1 MSGEKHAGGTTARYV
16 LLGSV
21 VFLVLLG
28 LVMVF
33 SASSGPDFLRY
44 HDSAYHIKRQ
54 ALALLAGLAVLWLAS
69 RVDYHFWKPLY
80 WMGLLFADTALVAV
94 MFAGV
99 TRNGARSW
107 FDIGGISFQPSELA
121 KLILVFAVAA
131 LVADRTGGR
140 DRRMPDLGRFL
151 AAVGPV
157 LLLVLLQRDMG
168 TAMTTTLGVGAVL
181 ILGGVEWRYIAMMAA
196 AAAVGALA
204 LTVMEPYRVARLLSF
219 VNPWADPQGT
229 GYHTIQSLLAFGS
242 GGWKGAGLGMSAQKY
257 FYLPEAQTDFIFSII
272 GEELGLWGTLSV
284 VIAFGAFTVA
294 GFRIALGSRDLLG
307 KLVAGGLTT
316 LIVAQAVI
324 NMAAATQLMPITGL
338 PLPLVSYGGTSL
350 LFTLAG
356 VGLILS
362 VSSHGLVL
370 ARGNLARVSSADGSE
385 RARTGERRGDG
396 RPHLSRVDGGISTRG
411 RRA

>member
-1 MSGEKHAGGTTARYV
+1 MSQEKHAGGTVARYV

-54 ALALLAGLAVLWLAS
+54 VLALLGGLAVLWLAS
-69 RVDYHFWKPLY
+69 RIDYHFWKPLY
-80 WMGLLFADTALVAV
+80 WTALVVADTALVAV

-99 TRNGARSW
+99 TRNGAKSW
-107 FDIGGISFQPSELA
+107 FDVGGISFQPSELA
-121 KLILVFAVAA
+121 KLIVVFAVAA
-131 LVADRTGGR
+131 LVVDQRGARG
-140 DRRMPDLGRFL
+140 RRMPDLGRFL
-151 AAVGPV
+151 AVVGPV
-157 LLLVLLQRDMG
+157 VLLILLQKDMG
-168 TAMTTTLGVGAVL
+168 TAMTTVLGIGAVL
-181 ILGGVEWRYIAMMAA
+181 ILGGVEWRYIAMMLA
-196 AAAVGALA
+196 AAAVGALV
-204 LTVMEPYRVARLLSF
+204 LTVMEPYRVARLMSF

-284 VIAFGAFTVA
+284 VVAFGAFAVS

-316 LIVAQAVI
+316 LIVTQAII

-362 VSSHGLVL
+362 VSDHGLVH
-370 ARGNLARVSSADGSE
+370 ARGDAACVSSTEGSE

-396 RPHLSRVDGGISTRG
+396 RPHLSGIDGGRTTGG

>member
-1 MSGEKHAGGTTARYV
+1 VSREQHAGGSTARYV
-16 LLGSV
+16 LMGAV

-28 LVMVF
+28 LVMVY
-33 SASSGPDFLRY
+33 SASSGTDFLTY

-54 ALALLAGLAVLWLAS
+54 ALSLVAGLIVLLIAS
-69 RVDYHFWKPLY
+69 RVDYRSWKRFIWPA
-80 WMGLLFADTALVAV
+80 LLVSDAALVAV
-94 MFAGV
+94 MLAGV

-107 FDIGGISFQPSELA
+107 FDIGGLSFQPSELA
-121 KLILVFAVAA
+121 KLVLVFAVAV
-131 LVADRTGGR
+131 LIADRTGGPN
-140 DRRMPDLGRFL
+140 RRMPDVRLFL
-151 AAVGPV
+151 AALGPV

-168 TAMTTTLGVGAVL
+168 TAMTTALGVGAVL
-181 ILGGVEWRYIAMMAA
+181 ILGGVEWRYIAVMAGVA
-196 AAAVGALA
+196 LVGALV
-204 LTVMEPYRVARLLSF
+204 LTVMEPYRVARLMSF
-219 VNPWADPQGT
+219 LNPWADPQGT

-284 VIAFGAFTVA
+284 VLAFGAFAVA
-294 GFRIALGSRDLLG
+294 GFRIALGARDLLG

-316 LIVAQAVI
+316 LIVGQAAI

-338 PLPLVSYGGTSL
+338 PLPFVSYGGTSL
-350 LFTLAG
+350 LFTMAG

-362 VSSHGLVL
+362 VSSHGLVH
-370 ARGNLARVSSADGSE
+370 ARGVAARVSSTEGIE
-385 RARTGERRGDG
+385 RASTGERRGDG
-396 RPHLSRVDGGISTRG
+396 RPHLSGIDGGRTSGG

>member
-1 MSGEKHAGGTTARYV
+1 MSRERHAGGTTARYV
-16 LLGSV
+16 LMGSV

-54 ALALLAGLAVLWLAS
+54 ALALVAGLLVLWLAS
-69 RVDYHFWKPLY
+69 RVDYHVWKPFY
-80 WMGLLFADTALVAV
+80 WTALIVSDAALIAV

-99 TRNGARSW
+99 TRNGATSW
-107 FDIGGISFQPSELA
+107 FDVGGISFQPSELA
-121 KLILVFAVAA
+121 KLVLVFAVAA
-131 LVADRTGGR
+131 LIADRTGGR
-140 DRRMPDLGRFL
+140 DRRMPDIKLFL

-157 LLLVLLQRDMG
+157 LLLVLLQKDMG
-168 TAMTTTLGVGAVL
+168 TAMTTALGVGAVL
-181 ILGGVEWRYIAMMAA
+181 ILGGVEWRYIAVML
-196 AAAVGALA
+196 AAAVAGALV
-204 LTVMEPYRVARLLSF
+204 LTAMEPYRIARLMSF

-284 VIAFGAFTVA
+284 VAAFTAFAVS
-294 GFRIALGSRDLLG
+294 GFRIALGAKDLLG

-350 LFTLAG
+350 LFTMAG

-362 VSSHGLVL
+362 VSGHGLVH
-370 ARGNLARVSSADGSE
+370 ARGNAARVSSTEGIE
-385 RARTGERRGDG
+385 RARIGERRGDG
-396 RPHLSRVDGGISTRG
+396 RPHLSGIDGGHSARVG
-411 RRA
+411 RT

>member
-1 MSGEKHAGGTTARYV
+1 MSRDRYAGGTTARYV
-16 LLGSV
+16 LLGAV
-21 VFLVLLG
+21 VFLILLG

-54 ALALLAGLAVLWLAS
+54 ALALLGGLLVLWLAT
-69 RVDYHFWKPLY
+69 RVDYHTWKPFY
-80 WMGLLFADTALVAV
+80 WTALIISDAALLAV

-107 FDIGGISFQPSELA
+107 FDISGISFQPSELA

-131 LVADRTGGR
+131 LIADRTGGR
-140 DRRMPDLGRFL
+140 DRRMPDVKLFL

-157 LLLVLLQRDMG
+157 LLLVLLQKDMG
-168 TAMTTTLGVGAVL
+168 TAMTTALGVGAVL
-181 ILGGVEWRYIAMMAA
+181 VLGGVEWRFIAVMAA
-196 AAAVGALA
+196 AAVVAGLA
-204 LTVMEPYRVARLLSF
+204 LTLAEPYRIARLMSF
-219 VNPWADPQGT
+219 ANPWADPQGT

-284 VIAFGAFTVA
+284 VVAFGAFAVS
-294 GFRIALGSRDLLG
+294 GFRIALGAKDMLG

-324 NMAAATQLMPITGL
+324 NMSAATQLMPITGL

-350 LFTLAG
+350 VFTMAG

-362 VSSHGLVL
+362 VSGHGLVH
-370 ARGNLARVSSADGSE
+370 ARGSAARVSSTEGIE
-385 RARTGERRGDG
+385 RARTSERRGDG
-396 RPHLSRVDGGISTRG
+396 RPHLSSIDGGRPTRVG
-411 RRA
+411 RA